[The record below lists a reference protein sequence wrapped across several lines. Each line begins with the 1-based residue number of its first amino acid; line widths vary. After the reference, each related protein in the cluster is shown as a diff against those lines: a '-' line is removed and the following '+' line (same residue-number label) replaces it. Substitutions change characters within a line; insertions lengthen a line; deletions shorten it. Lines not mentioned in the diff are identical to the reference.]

1 MKKIIDFIKAHWVAL
16 LITLLIVFVGISG
29 IVSRCEIKRSN
40 DASVQIDAQSIRQQ
54 IVDSVNSV
62 QAKKDIYRL
71 DSINKS
77 YEKKIIPLKAEIKDL
92 KAKLKNEVGTYNSD
106 TVYQSAPC
114 DSIIK
119 TSQVIIDSLD
129 YEVTLLSSI
138 NGNMLL
144 KIDAM
149 DIQLGNAELSLM
161 ASYAAN
167 SKLQKELTKQTNWWH
182 RNDKWIYMG
191 VGAVLTFLIMK

>member
-1 MKKIIDFIKAHWVAL
+1 MKKVLDFVKAHWVAL
-16 LITLLIVFVGISG
+16 LIALLIVFVGVSG
-29 IVSRCEIKRSN
+29 IVSKCEIKRSN
-40 DASVQIDAQSIRQQ
+40 DALVQIDAQSIRQQ

-77 YEKKIIPLKAEIKDL
+77 YEKKITPLKAEIKDL
-92 KAKLKNEVGTYNSD
+92 KAKLKNEVGVYDSD

-119 TSQVIIDSLD
+119 TSQIIIDSLD
-129 YEVTLLSSI
+129 YEVTLLTAI
-138 NGNMLL
+138 NKNMTLEVET
-144 KIDAM
+144 M
-149 DIQLGNAELSLM
+149 DIQQGKIELSLM
-161 ASYAAN
+161 ESYAAN

-182 RNDKWIYMG
+182 KNDKWFYMG
-191 VGAVLTFLIMK
+191 AGAILTFLIMK